1 MKPRVIVNI
10 IGARPN
16 FIKIAPL
23 HHQMLARP
31 GLRPMLVHTGQH
43 YDQTMSNAF
52 IQDLALPE
60 PDRYLSAGSGTHAE
74 QTAAVMI
81 SLEKVL
87 MDIRPDVMVVVGD
100 VNSTL
105 AAALVAAKLLI
116 PIAHVEAGLRSNDR
130 TMPEEVNRMLTDALS
145 EYLFVTEESGLRH
158 LRQEGIADEKIHFT
172 GNVMIDSL
180 VEHLEMA
187 ENVPILE
194 RLQVTAREFGL
205 ITLHRPVNV
214 DDREHLGL
222 ILTAL
227 EVIEKDLMLVFPM
240 HPRVQKMLTRF
251 GFEDR
256 IRAMK
261 NLKIMPPLGYLAFL
275 RLMSQARWA
284 LTDSGGIQE
293 ETTFLDIP
301 CLTLRNRTERPV
313 TVELGTNRLVPLEIE
328 AIINAAR
335 AAMDG
340 EFRRKQIPPLWD
352 GRASER
358 IVDVLAR

>member
-1 MKPRVIVNI
+1 MKQRVIVNI
-10 IGARPN
+10 VGARPN

-23 HHQMLARP
+23 HRQMLGQP
-31 GLRPMLVHTGQH
+31 GWRPMLVHTGQH
-43 YDQTMSNAF
+43 YDQMMSNTF

-60 PDRYLSAGSGTHAE
+60 PDRYLASGSGSHAE

-87 MDIRPDVMVVVGD
+87 MEIRPEVMVVVGD

-130 TMPEEVNRMLTDALS
+130 SMAEEINRVLTDALS
-145 EYLFVTEESGLRH
+145 DFLFVTEESGLRH
-158 LRQEGIADEKIHFT
+158 LRQEGIAEEKIHFT

-194 RLQVTAREFGL
+194 RLQLSAREFGL

-222 ILTAL
+222 ILSAL
-227 EVIEKDLMLVFPM
+227 EVIEKDLALVFPM
-240 HPRVQKMLTRF
+240 HPRVQKMMAQF
-251 GFEDR
+251 GFEER
-256 IRAMK
+256 MHAMK

-275 RLMSQARWA
+275 RLMSQARWV

-301 CLTLRNRTERPV
+301 CLTLRDRTERPV
-313 TVELGTNRLVPLEIE
+313 TVELGTNRLVPLEKE
-328 AIINAAR
+328 AMIAAAR
-335 AAMDG
+335 AAMAG
-340 EFRRKQIPPLWD
+340 QLRRKQIPPLWD
-352 GRASER
+352 GQASRR
-358 IVDVLAR
+358 IVDVLAG